1 MESNTKQLLA
11 VFSLMLGLSWGIPYL
26 VSEEKNSSWLMLSI
40 IFLVL
45 ALLLWLWI
53 MREQRS
59 AEESANDALDAA
71 EGNIKKVEAQASDD
85 RSVATESADSVPVA
99 DASSSS
105 SDSDSDE
112 VVVEETKAEELVEAP
127 STPDELEEVSEEAK
141 EGDPVAD
148 KTVSEASAAPETEV
162 KADIE
167 VEDSVL
173 DSDHDSSEDEDTG
186 ISVDVSDLEAE
197 EQDEITNDMPADAK
211 KLAREAVS
219 DSNEVDLTIIEG
231 IGPKYAAILNVAG
244 IHNFSQ
250 LAAMTTDEIV
260 DLVKANGGR
269 KSGSMST
276 WADQARLAAAGD
288 WDGLEKLQDDLT
300 GGRR

>member
-105 SDSDSDE
+105 SDSDE
-112 VVVEETKAEELVEAP
+112 VVVEETKAEELVDAP

-167 VEDSVL
+167 VEESVL
-173 DSDHDSSEDEDTG
+173 DSSHDSAEEDDTG
-186 ISVDVSDLEAE
+186 ISVDISDLEAE